1 MPGQVAADRRQLR
14 RGLDDDV
21 VLAIDGE
28 EAGAGAVGEIQPPGE
43 APAAGAVV
51 PRIENEIYRAA
62 GGERQAGTAGGGHDG
77 IDVDVVG
84 GGQSQF
90 VGRPADVG
98 CHGYAAARSDDHPAV
113 CQTVCDVTYCHAG
126 NTAGARCPDIR

>member
-1 MPGQVAADRRQLR
+1 MPGQVVIDRRQLR

-28 EAGAGAVGEIQPPGE
+28 EAGAGAVGEIQPAGE

-51 PRIENEIYRAA
+51 PRIENEIHRAA

-77 IDVDVVG
+77 IDVDVLG

-98 CHGYAAARSDDHPAV
+98 CHGYAAA
-113 CQTVCDVTYCHAG
+113 
-126 NTAGARCPDIR
+126 